1 MLLLNRGDDFSSS
14 SISFATLPLIHG
26 EKVERLGS
34 CHLSVIVTATSAGS
48 TRDRRLHH
56 LGAIASHSL
65 VKSPDAIVSGLE
77 SLVLQVV

>member
-14 SISFATLPLIHG
+14 ISFVTLPLIHG
-26 EKVERLGS
+26 EKVERFGS
-34 CHLSVIVTATSAGS
+34 CHLSVIVTTASAGS

-65 VKSPDAIVSGLE
+65 VKSPYAIVSGLE